1 MNIRKYNIDVRRTS
15 LEERKPLINA
25 LKLAGERLYNG
36 VLFKNDYP
44 TAKLCYNG
52 TKWLV
57 TNDSESKPILTIP
70 QAIAILLPHHFKEL

>member
-25 LKLAGERLYNG
+25 LKLAGEQLYNG
-36 VLFKNDYP
+36 ILFESVYP
-44 TAKLCYNG
+44 TAKLCYDG

-57 TNDSESKPILTIP
+57 INDSGSKPILTIS
-70 QAIAILLPHHFKEL
+70 QAIAILRPHHFKEL